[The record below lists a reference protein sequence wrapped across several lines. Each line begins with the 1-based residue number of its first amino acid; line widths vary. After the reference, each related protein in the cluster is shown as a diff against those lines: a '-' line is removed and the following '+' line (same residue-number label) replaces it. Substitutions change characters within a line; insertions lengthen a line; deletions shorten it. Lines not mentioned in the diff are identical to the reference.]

1 MSSNTSTITSG
12 TTTTLTSSLTG
23 NITFSNSPS
32 DSGVLLIEP
41 GALSFGPSTSNVVS
55 TYLGGNIVNFSPGDT
70 IIVANVEQDYANFD
84 KSPSSL
90 TNNASFDNFISA
102 AASGVYNSA
111 FGPLN
116 IGHVDFYIEPGNT
129 VTTNNSFVNK
139 YLGASLSSIAG
150 PYLESLD
157 QALFGAS
164 SINATLTLNPQ
175 FESGSSSI
183 VDVSIT
189 TNAQINACF
198 TPGTRIATPQGP
210 IPVEALKQGDQV
222 ITASGVVRPII
233 WVGARAMDFTRH
245 PHPASA
251 QPVRIAASA
260 LAPGVPERDLRLSP
274 DHALWLD
281 GVLVPVKELIDGALI
296 TLEHDCAQ
304 IVYYH
309 VELDSHDIVLA
320 DGVKAESFLDTG
332 HRGLFAD
339 RDGPISLHPDLVG
352 DQAMQERRVALSCAP
367 LVIDGPILTEIR
379 ASLAARR
386 AEIGYRLDAVTPW
399 LRAGASIL
407 APEIDETKPTIAS
420 LTVHLPDQVRA
431 VDLLCASFVPAEID
445 PASRDR
451 RRLGLAITD
460 IQLDGHSLPIETVIA
475 ATDRHPRAAGDAAI
489 WTRGDARLDLGR
501 SGEVLTILYK
511 ARPLIWRRAA

>member
-1 MSSNTSTITSG
+1 MSSNTSTIPSG

-23 NITFSNSPS
+23 NITFSNNPS
-32 DSGVLLIEP
+32 DSGVLLIDP
-41 GALSFGPSTSNVVS
+41 SALSFGPSTSNVVA

-84 KSPSSL
+84 KAPGSL
-90 TNNASFDNFISA
+90 SNNKSFDNFMSA
-102 AASGVYNSA
+102 AASGTYNSSL
-111 FGPLN
+111 GPIN

-129 VTTNNSFVNK
+129 ITTDSAFVNSL
-139 YLGASLSSIAG
+139 LGASLNAVAG

-189 TNAQINACF
+189 TNTQINACF
-198 TPGTRIATPQGP
+198 TPGTRIATPRGP
-210 IPVEALKQGDQV
+210 IPVEALQQGDQV
-222 ITASGVVRPII
+222 VTASGAVRPII
-233 WVGARAMDFTRH
+233 WVGSRAMDFTRH
-245 PHPASA
+245 PYPASA
-251 QPVRIAASA
+251 QPVRIAAGA
-260 LAPGVPERDLRLSP
+260 LAPGLPTRDLRLSP

-281 GVLVPVKELIDGALI
+281 DVLVPVKELIDGALI
-296 TLEHDCAQ
+296 TLEHDCTQ
-304 IVYYH
+304 TVYYH
-309 VELDSHDIVLA
+309 VELDAHDILLA
-320 DGVKAESFLDTG
+320 EGVKAESFLDTG
-332 HRGLFAD
+332 HRALFAD
-339 RDGPISLHPDLVG
+339 RDAPVSLHPDLVA

-367 LVIDGPILTEIR
+367 LVIDGPVLTQIR

-386 AEIGYRLDAVTPW
+386 AAIGYRLDAVTPW

-407 APEIDETKPTIAS
+407 APVIDETGPDIAS
-420 LTVHLPDQVRA
+420 LTVHLPDQVRQ

-451 RRLGLAITD
+451 RRLGLAIAD
-460 IQLDGHSLPIETVIA
+460 IQLDGHSLPIDAVIKVA
-475 ATDRHPRAAGDAAI
+475 DRHPRAACDAAI

-501 SGEVLTILYK
+501 SGRVLTILYK
-511 ARPLIWRRAA
+511 ARPLVWRRAA

>member
-84 KSPSSL
+84 KSPSSI
-90 TNNASFDNFISA
+90 NNNQKFDQFISA
-102 AASGVYNSA
+102 AASLAVIVY
-111 FGPLN
+111 
-116 IGHVDFYIEPGNT
+116 VEPGNT
-129 VTTNNSFVNK
+129 ITTNNPLINIL
-139 YLGASLSSIAG
+139 YGPSLSSIAG

-175 FESGSSSI
+175 FESGSSAI

-222 ITASGVVRPII
+222 ITASGVVRPVI

-245 PHPASA
+245 PLPASA
-251 QPVRIAASA
+251 QPVRIAADA

-296 TLEHDCAQ
+296 TLEHDCAET
-304 IVYYH
+304 VYYH
-309 VELDSHDIVLA
+309 LELDSHDIVLA
-320 DGVKAESFLDTG
+320 EGAKAESFLDTG
-332 HRGLFAD
+332 HRALFAD

-367 LVIDGPILTEIR
+367 LVIDGPMLTQIR
-379 ASLAARR
+379 AGLAARR
-386 AEIGYRLDAVTPW
+386 AEIGYRLDPVTPW
-399 LRAGASIL
+399 LRAGARIL
-407 APEIDETKPTIAS
+407 APVIDETGPSIAS

-460 IQLDGHSLPIETVIA
+460 IQLDGHSLPIDAVIA
-475 ATDRHPRAAGDAAI
+475 ATERHPRAAGDAAI

-501 SGEVLTILYK
+501 GGQVLTILYK
-511 ARPLIWRRAA
+511 ARPLVWRRAA

>member
-84 KSPSSL
+84 KSPSSI
-90 TNNASFDNFISA
+90 NNNQKFDQFISA
-102 AASGVYNSA
+102 AASLAVIVY
-111 FGPLN
+111 
-116 IGHVDFYIEPGNT
+116 VEPGNT
-129 VTTNNSFVNK
+129 ITTNNPLINIL
-139 YLGASLSSIAG
+139 YGPSLSSIAG

-251 QPVRIAASA
+251 QPVRIAAGA

-296 TLEHDCAQ
+296 TLERDCAQ

-367 LVIDGPILTEIR
+367 LVIDGPMLTQIR
-379 ASLAARR
+379 AGLAARR
-386 AEIGYRLDAVTPW
+386 AEIGYRLDPVTPW
-399 LRAGASIL
+399 LRAGARIL
-407 APEIDETKPTIAS
+407 APVIDETGPSIAS

-460 IQLDGHSLPIETVIA
+460 IQLDGHSLPIDAVIA
-475 ATDRHPRAAGDAAI
+475 ATERHPRAAGDAAI

-501 SGEVLTILYK
+501 SGRVLTILYK
-511 ARPLIWRRAA
+511 ARPLVWRRAA

>member
-84 KSPSSL
+84 KSPSSI
-90 TNNASFDNFISA
+90 NNNQKFDQFISA
-102 AASGVYNSA
+102 AASLAVIVY
-111 FGPLN
+111 
-116 IGHVDFYIEPGNT
+116 VEPGNT
-129 VTTNNSFVNK
+129 ITTNNPLINIL
-139 YLGASLSSIAG
+139 YGPSLSSIAG

-175 FESGSSSI
+175 FESGSSAI

-198 TPGTRIATPQGP
+198 TPGTRIATSQGP

-222 ITASGVVRPII
+222 ITASGVVRPVI

-245 PHPASA
+245 PLPASA
-251 QPVRIAASA
+251 QPVRIAAGA

-367 LVIDGPILTEIR
+367 LVIDGPMLTQIR
-379 ASLAARR
+379 AGLAARR
-386 AEIGYRLDAVTPW
+386 AEIGYRLDPVTPW
-399 LRAGASIL
+399 LRAGARIL
-407 APEIDETKPTIAS
+407 APVIDETGPSIAS

-460 IQLDGHSLPIETVIA
+460 IQLDGHSLPIDAVIA
-475 ATDRHPRAAGDAAI
+475 ATERHPRAAGDAAI

-501 SGEVLTILYK
+501 GGQVLTILYK
-511 ARPLIWRRAA
+511 ARPLVWRRAA